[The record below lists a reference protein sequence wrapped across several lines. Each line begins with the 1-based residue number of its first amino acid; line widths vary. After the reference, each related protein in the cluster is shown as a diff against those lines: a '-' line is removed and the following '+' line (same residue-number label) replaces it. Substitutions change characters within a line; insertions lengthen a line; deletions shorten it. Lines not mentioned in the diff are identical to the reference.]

1 MIATVCHGH
10 GACRPE
16 GMNLAL
22 DPSRPVLFSLGSIN
36 ADLQLQVAA
45 PLEGREILPATR
57 FERLPGG
64 KAANVAW
71 LAARL
76 GQPAVLLG
84 RVGRDEFAA
93 QALEPLA
100 LGGVDVRAVRR
111 GPGSTGVAIVVVPPG
126 GKKQIVAAG
135 EANQALGDADIDAI
149 ERILKDAPAGSVLVA
164 DYEVTAQA
172 VSRALA
178 VAHDRGLKV
187 VVDPSFPDRV
197 PPADLALIDV
207 LTPNEEE
214 ARTLAGIAGQGLA
227 ASLAAARALASRGPR
242 TVAIKLDGGGCL
254 LWHEGCCWRLQAAP
268 VEVVDTTGAGDAFTG
283 AFAIALMRG
292 DDALE
297 AARQAVAASEVAVTA
312 FGAQPSFP
320 DAAALRQRLALEHRC
335 ERCDDKTEIKE

>member
-1 MIATVCHGH
+1 
-10 GACRPE
+10 
-16 GMNLAL
+16 MNLAL

-45 PLEGREILPATR
+45 PLEGHGILPATR
-57 FERLPGG
+57 YERLPGG

-111 GPGSTGVAIVVVPPG
+111 GPGSTGVAVVIVPPG

-135 EANQALGDADIDAI
+135 EANQALGEADFDAI

-164 DYEVTAQA
+164 DYEVTTHA

-178 VAHDRGLKV
+178 VAHERGLRV

-207 LTPNEEE
+207 LTPNDEE
-214 ARTLAGIAGQGLA
+214 ARALTGVKGHGLE
-227 ASLAAARALASRGPR
+227 ASLAAARPLASRGPR
-242 TVAIKLDGGGCL
+242 TVAIKLDGGGAL
-254 LWHEGCCWRLQAAP
+254 VWHEGRCWHLHAAP
-268 VEVVDTTGAGDAFTG
+268 VEVVDATGAGDAFTG
-283 AFAIALMRG
+283 AFAIALMQG
-292 DDALE
+292 HDVEE
-297 AARQAVAASEVAVTA
+297 AAQWAVAASEVAVTA

-320 DAAALRQRLALEHRC
+320 DAAALRQRVALQRRC
-335 ERCDDKTEIKE
+335 ERCDDTAGK